1 MERCLQ
7 AEQCWDGSLVVLSC
21 RDAALDQQPVIF
33 FSENAVLL
41 LNFAHCTP
49 AITAKNAQCCPG
61 KLRNLH
67 SVALQV
73 STLVARLCSLQL
85 FAHALQT
92 VCLWA
97 VQSTAAFV
105 EHCTAAFAEGP
116 VAVLSERR
124 ETNNEEVVQQ
134 LSE

>member
-73 STLVARLCSLQL
+73 STLMARLCSLQL
-85 FAHALQT
+85 FARALQT

-97 VQSTAAFV
+97 VQRTAAS
-105 EHCTAAFAEGP
+105 
-116 VAVLSERR
+116 VASLDGSIR
-124 ETNNEEVVQQ
+124 
-134 LSE
+134 